1 MSAETKAKET
11 NGLPVEE
18 NHRPYDPTEAR
29 YLTPEIA
36 RIHLGSRNAL
46 HVTVLNDRIY
56 GGVFAEY
63 IFAVRQPRKYV
74 SLRYKNAKGEE
85 IEVGIIRDLEDW
97 PQADRALVEEALH
110 RHYFVHTITRIHHIG
125 WKYGFIAFDVETDKG
140 PAQFLMRWQHDRAHD
155 YGRGGKVLLDVDEN
169 RYLIPD
175 VGALSPKE
183 RDEFLR
189 YVYW

>member
-1 MSAETKAKET
+1 MTAKMNETHED
-11 NGLPVEE
+11 NGAPHL
-18 NHRPYDPTEAR
+18 DPTTPR

-56 GGVFAEY
+56 GGVYAAY
-63 IFAVRQPRKYV
+63 IFPVRQPRKFV

-85 IEVGIIRDLEDW
+85 IEVGIIWNLEEW
-97 PQADRALVEEALH
+97 PQTDRALVEEALH
-110 RHYFVHTITRIHHIG
+110 RHYFVHTITHIHHIG
-125 WKYGFIAFDVETDKG
+125 WKYGFIAFDVQTDKG

-175 VGALSPKE
+175 LGTLSDKE
-183 RDEFLR
+183 REEFLR